1 MFFAPP
7 EGVACGDALAVLF
20 LVLGQVQGRGF
31 SRRSQWQR
39 ESR

>member
-1 MFFAPP
+1 MSVAPP
-7 EGVACGDALAVLF
+7 GDAACGEALAVLF

-31 SRRSQWQR
+31 SRRAQWQR